1 MATPYLGSRV
11 SLISSSEVR
20 YEGILYT
27 IDPKESTVALQSVKC
42 CGTEDRTVQNG
53 KKIPASDTVYEF
65 IIFKGE
71 NIKHLH
77 VTDTSKVPPDDPAI
91 MNVIERQTDPP
102 RQRDFG
108 GGRKPQQ
115 WTLSSPQ
122 RNRGSDRGY
131 DRDRREAYPQRP
143 ENRPPRRDER
153 DYGSRRSQGRQGYG
167 YDDREDRDYRPRRRQ
182 DRYNG
187 RRDNYNR
194 GGYDDSYR
202 GYNNRNQQSRN
213 GRYRDNRRPRDNR
226 GNSNNVSTGNR
237 KDLRGKEGKG
247 EYLAL
252 GDRSRRN
259 EIQIDKN
266 THFDFEA
273 ANQMFS
279 NMQID
284 DDAGE
289 IQDQKNEV
297 QGPTDV
303 AKDDAGDEPQDV
315 ETSEHHQLGQDVDP
329 QMVKYDKSNSF
340 FDDLSTDR
348 SVRQHRKSR
357 NEQRTAD
364 KEAFGDVAQNYQSK
378 HQRRRY
384 GRNRYNG
391 GRRGGYRGRGG
402 RGRGRGRR
410 WQNRQQR
417 QEAT

>member
-122 RNRGSDRGY
+122 RPRGSDRGY
-131 DRDRREAYPQRP
+131 DRDRYQRQDD
-143 ENRPPRRDER
+143 RARRDER
-153 DYGSRRSQGRQGYG
+153 DYGSRGGQGYG

-187 RRDNYNR
+187 RRDDYNR

-226 GNSNNVSTGNR
+226 GNNNNVSTGNR

-284 DDAGE
+284 DTVE

-315 ETSEHHQLGQDVDP
+315 STSEHHQLGQDVDP

-348 SVRQHRKSR
+348 SVRQNRKSR